1 MRTTARAICVG
12 VVHSLDLNAPRAVVC
27 SEIMEVQMHRIP
39 TDNDDKKSQS
49 SDDSGDQECYKVT
62 PRYCGY
68 MVLRPRHEII
78 VNCSRKRVHKMKP
91 AQQTSS
97 DEDYTFTCTGR
108 IVRAPK
114 RYPN

>member
-1 MRTTARAICVG
+1 MEV
-12 VVHSLDLNAPRAVVC
+12 N
-27 SEIMEVQMHRIP
+27 MEVQFHHIP
-39 TDNDDKKSQS
+39 SEHDDKKSQGS
-49 SDDSGDQECYKVT
+49 NDKWEPGECYRVT

-78 VNCSRKRVHKMKP
+78 VNCSRRRVHKMKP
-91 AQQTSS
+91 AKETSS

-108 IVRAPK
+108 IIRAPK